1 MLDLVNPVG
10 AGRGLVGGGWEAGFD
25 KRSTRH
31 AAYLGGG
38 GKESNLQERNTARRI
53 GEMPRP
59 LVPSYPSAEDKPRW
73 PPLAGFSLSGAG
85 QENDGVLGFSGQ
97 VIQTG
102 LYSP

>member
-1 MLDLVNPVG
+1 MSP
-10 AGRGLVGGGWEAGFD
+10 R
-25 KRSTRH
+25 
-31 AAYLGGG
+31 LGGG
-38 GKESNLQERNTARRI
+38 GKESNLQEQNTARRI